1 VRPLAQEES
10 LVNPYT
16 SMQLITM
23 CLGSKMG
30 WVVYYS
36 GIKRTTEEDPAVD
49 SIYIYALMAS
59 DTAKATTP
67 KMKAIT
73 T

>member
-1 VRPLAQEES
+1 
-10 LVNPYT
+10 
-16 SMQLITM
+16 M

-59 DTAKATTP
+59 DMAKATTP